1 MVAFAKQLKM
11 SSTKQKEIVFFF
23 KSREKLQQQQQQPQ
37 QQQQN
42 DYHPTEE
49 IQIDSSDSMPEIAM
63 NYQPHQPP
71 ETFKFPVTVYGKQK
85 RSFQHHWFEK
95 YPWLDYNAEEDP
107 MACVLF
113 ERQNSNLLPLWYKE
127 ETFLKIDYKNWKK
140 KTLKNT
146 ISLNFMSVPLHLK
159 W

>member
-1 MVAFAKQLKM
+1 MVFFAKQLKI
-11 SSTKQKEIVFFF
+11 SSIKQKEIVFFF
-23 KSREKLQQQQQQPQ
+23 KSRDKLQQQQQQPQ

-71 ETFKFPVTVYGKQK
+71 KTLKLPVTVYGKQK

-95 YPWLDYNAEEDP
+95 YP
-107 MACVLF
+107 
-113 ERQNSNLLPLWYKE
+113 
-127 ETFLKIDYKNWKK
+127 
-140 KTLKNT
+140 
-146 ISLNFMSVPLHLK
+146 
-159 W
+159 